1 MVEKLISVSEF
12 SRFPGGR
19 WKKDGPFSGEE
30 FRDTIVIPALKAAKA
45 AGDKVV
51 VSLDD
56 VEGYASSFLEETFG
70 GIVRAN
76 VMPPEELMGILS
88 VRSADPVF
96 SGFKADALRY
106 LERAI
111 KSQKAA

>member
-51 VSLDD
+51 VSKWVHTQNAPAPLPL
-56 VEGYASSFLEETFG
+56 Y
-70 GIVRAN
+70 I
-76 VMPPEELMGILS
+76 
-88 VRSADPVF
+88 
-96 SGFKADALRY
+96 
-106 LERAI
+106 
-111 KSQKAA
+111 